1 MANTTNPQGGTT
13 QSYYEDEQKQ
23 KYYDYFG
30 EGAYNKN
37 TSTPEGKLHRSISAH
52 EIILFIIAPDGTDY
66 QIGRAQRLSAR
77 RDFGTEPV
85 FEIGSMKP
93 QEFVPLRYEGTVD
106 LERYLV
112 RLDDLKGIMDRVGI
126 KFSLSNEGKI
136 LAHSTLG
143 FNIRVQDKYDER
155 VIREYKNCVVRSCDE
170 EIRAGAIVGE
180 TMSLYYSECSDQE
193 DSKEDSSTKQK
204 NP

>member
-1 MANTTNPQGGTT
+1 MAAIPGPLVSGTT
-13 QSYYEDEQKQ
+13 LSYYEDETKQ

-30 EGAYNKN
+30 IGEYNKE

-52 EIILFIIAPDGTDY
+52 EIILYIIGPKNRDY
-66 QIGRAQRLSAR
+66 PIGRAQRLSAR

-143 FNIRVQDKYDER
+143 FNIRVQDKYDNR
-155 VIREYKNCVVRSCDE
+155 IIREYKNCVVRSCDE

-180 TMSLYYSECSDQE
+180 TMSLYYSECSDQ
-193 DSKEDSSTKQK
+193 DDRKTK
-204 NP
+204 

>member
-1 MANTTNPQGGTT
+1 MDTYLQQQEGVTKPSN
-13 QSYYEDEQKQ
+13 YEDTTKQ

-30 EGAYNKN
+30 MRSYGGTY
-37 TSTPEGKLHRSISAH
+37 TPEGKLHRSISAH
-52 EIILFIIAPDGTDY
+52 EIILFIIGPNDKEY
-66 QIGRAQRLSAR
+66 PIGRAQRLSAR

-126 KFSLSNEGKI
+126 KFSLSDEGKI
-136 LAHSTLG
+136 LTHSTLG
-143 FNIRVQDKYDER
+143 FNIRVQDKYNDKI
-155 VIREYKNCVVRSCDE
+155 IREYKNCVVRSCDE

-180 TMSLYYSECSDQE
+180 TMSLYYSECIDQN
-193 DSKEDSSTKQK
+193 DRSTK
-204 NP
+204 